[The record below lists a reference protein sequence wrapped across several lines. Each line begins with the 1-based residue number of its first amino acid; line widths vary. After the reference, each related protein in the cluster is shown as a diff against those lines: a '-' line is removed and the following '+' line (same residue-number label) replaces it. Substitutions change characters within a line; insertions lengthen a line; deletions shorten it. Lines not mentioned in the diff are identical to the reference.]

1 MRCEGEPRLKN
12 QCEYTGPVEQKT
24 RCEVFFHVMPVNV
37 VHDEGK
43 GMEKSED
50 EEGVRYPAMENL
62 KPLM

>member
-1 MRCEGEPRLKN
+1 
-12 QCEYTGPVEQKT
+12 
-24 RCEVFFHVMPVNV
+24 MPVNV